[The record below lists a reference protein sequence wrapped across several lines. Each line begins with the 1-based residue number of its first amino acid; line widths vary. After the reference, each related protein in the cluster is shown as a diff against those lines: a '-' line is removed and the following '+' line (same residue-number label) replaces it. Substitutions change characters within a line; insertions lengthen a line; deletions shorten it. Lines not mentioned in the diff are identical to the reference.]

1 MGSRRTYFL
10 PVATAPVG
18 SRATALCTVLH
29 VVLWLPAAVLVDVSY
44 PPNRILFGVAVFVCV
59 FVCVC
64 VCVFACAAM
73 RCITHAVFRHG
84 VRQILPHQRVLTA
97 LDQEEAT
104 QGLGSI

>member
-59 FVCVC
+59 CVC
-64 VCVFACAAM
+64 VCCLPAPRCVASPMLCSAMAFARSSRTSAY
-73 RCITHAVFRHG
+73 
-84 VRQILPHQRVLTA
+84 
-97 LDQEEAT
+97 
-104 QGLGSI
+104 

>member
-1 MGSRRTYFL
+1 M
-10 PVATAPVG
+10 
-18 SRATALCTVLH
+18 LH

-44 PPNRILFGVAVFVCV
+44 PPNRILFGVAVCV
-59 FVCVC
+59 FVCA
-64 VCVFACAAM
+64 CVFACAAM
-73 RCITHAVFRHG
+73 RCITQSVFRHG

>member
-29 VVLWLPAAVLVDVSY
+29 VVLWLPAAVLVD
-44 PPNRILFGVAVFVCV
+44 
-59 FVCVC
+59 
-64 VCVFACAAM
+64 
-73 RCITHAVFRHG
+73 
-84 VRQILPHQRVLTA
+84 ILPHQRVLTA